1 VIYVH
6 KYTTLIL
13 ASGIWFIGKFLR
25 YAFPPLFDTLQIN
38 YDVSTTVIGFMYTCL
53 LIVYALLQFPSGM
66 LSDRFGSLRIIVG
79 GAGLAAGGAFLLS
92 IDLPVYFLIISVVAI
107 GVGTGV
113 HKTVAVGVLSETY
126 PKRTG
131 RVLGVFDTFGTYGGV
146 GASFV
151 VTLFLV
157 VPRPIEYIVALFPG
171 AAWRGVF
178 LSSGFVGLGFAV
190 LFAWYVPKQQSQNDN
205 VDKKQDLNPSIQ
217 DYLIQFKNTK
227 FAIFAFVTILF
238 SFSYNGVLA
247 FLPLFLSEE
256 AGFSTTAA
264 NLLYSAVFAV
274 SFVQIFTGDL
284 SDRMGR
290 LSIIFIALGVGA
302 VALSAIVV
310 LVDIG
315 IMIIA
320 TLIILF
326 AFGSHGFRPVRGLYL
341 IELLPDD
348 IAAGGFGIVRTLLMG
363 AGAVAPTI
371 IGFITDTA
379 DFRVAFAFLAA
390 SMVVAAALSMG
401 LLVAN
406 FSTKE
411 QIYDLR

>member
-1 VIYVH
+1 MIYLH

-13 ASGIWFIGKFLR
+13 ASGIWFVGKFLR
-25 YAFPPLFDTLQIN
+25 YAFPPLFDTLQIS
-38 YDVSTTVIGFMYTCL
+38 YDVSTTIIGFMYTCL
-53 LIVYALLQFPSGM
+53 LTVYALLQFPSGI

-92 IDLPVYFLIISVVAI
+92 FELPIYFLVISIVAI

-113 HKTVAVGVLSETY
+113 HKTVAVGILSKTY

-146 GASFV
+146 GASFI

-157 VPRPIEYIVALFPG
+157 VPRPVEYLVALFPG
-171 AAWRGVF
+171 AAWRSVF
-178 LSSGFVGLGFAV
+178 LSSGLVGLGFAV
-190 LFAWYVPKQQSQNDN
+190 LFAWYVPKQQTQNDDN
-205 VDKKQDLNPSIQ
+205 RRKNDPSPSIQ
-217 DYLIQFKNTK
+217 DYLIQFKNKK
-227 FAIFAFVTILF
+227 FAMFALVTILF

-256 AGFSTTAA
+256 VGLSITTA
-264 NLLYSAVFAV
+264 NLLYSAVFVV
-274 SFVQIFTGDL
+274 SFVQIFTGGL
-284 SDRMGR
+284 SDRVGR
-290 LSIIFIALGVGA
+290 LPIIFITLGVGG
-302 VALSAIVV
+302 VALLAIVV

-315 IMIIA
+315 IVIIA
-320 TLIILF
+320 ILIVLF
-326 AFGSHGFRPVRGLYL
+326 ALGSHGFRPVRGLYL

-371 IGFITDTA
+371 IGFIADMS
-379 DFRVAFAFLAA
+379 DFRVAFAFLTA
-390 SMVVAAALSMG
+390 SMVGAATISIG
-401 LLVAN
+401 LLISN
-406 FSTKE
+406 TSMKN
-411 QIYDLR
+411 ISM

>member
-1 VIYVH
+1 MT
-6 KYTTLIL
+6 KYITLIL
-13 ASGIWFIGKFLR
+13 VSGIWFIGKFLR
-25 YAFPPLFDTLQIN
+25 YAFPPLFDTLQISYN
-38 YDVSTTVIGFMYTCL
+38 VSTTIIGFIYTCL
-53 LIVYALLQFPSGM
+53 LTVYALLQFPSGI

-92 IDLPVYFLIISVVAI
+92 VELPVYFLIISIVAI

-113 HKTVAVGVLSETY
+113 HKTVAVGILSKTY

-146 GASFV
+146 GASFI

-157 VPRPIEYIVALFPG
+157 VPRPIEYFVALFPG

-190 LFAWYVPKQQSQNDN
+190 LFAWYVPKPQPQNDDN
-205 VDKKQDLNPSIQ
+205 RRKNDSSPSIQ
-217 DYLIQFKNTK
+217 DYLMQFKNKK
-227 FAIFAFVTILF
+227 FAVFALVTILF

-264 NLLYSAVFAV
+264 NLLYSAVFVV

-284 SDRMGR
+284 SDRVGR
-290 LSIIFIALGVGA
+290 LPIIFISLGAGGIAL
-302 VALSAIVV
+302 LAIVI

-315 IMIIA
+315 ILVIA
-320 TLIILF
+320 MLIILF
-326 AFGSHGFRPVRGLYL
+326 ALGSHGFRPVRGLYL

-371 IGFITDTA
+371 IGLISDMA
-379 DFRVAFAFLAA
+379 NFRVAFAFLAA
-390 SMVVAAALSMG
+390 SMIGAATLSMG
-401 LLVAN
+401 LIVAN
-406 FSTKE
+406 TSIKNR
-411 QIYDLR
+411 II

>member
-1 VIYVH
+1 VIYVN

-25 YAFPPLFDTLQIN
+25 YAFPPLFDTLQIE
-38 YDVSTTVIGFMYTCL
+38 YSVSTTTIGVIYTCL
-53 LIVYALLQFPSGM
+53 LTVYALLQFPSGL

-92 IDLPVYFLIISVVAI
+92 IDLPIYFLVVSVVAI

-113 HKTVAVGVLSETY
+113 HKTVAVGILSKTY
-126 PKRTG
+126 PNRTG

-146 GASFV
+146 GASFI

-157 VPRPIEYIVALFPG
+157 VPRPIEYIVAILPVV
-171 AAWRGVF
+171 AWRGVF
-178 LSSGFVGLGFAV
+178 LSAGFVGLGFAV
-190 LFAWYVPKQQSQNDN
+190 LFAWYVPKQQTQNDN
-205 VDKKQDLNPSIQ
+205 IDRKKDPNPSIQ
-217 DYLIQFKNTK
+217 DYLLQFKNRK
-227 FAIFAFVTILF
+227 FAVFAFVTILF

-264 NLLYSAVFAV
+264 NLLYSVVFAV

-284 SDRMGR
+284 SDRIGR
-290 LSIIFIALGVGA
+290 LPIIFISLGFGG
-302 VALSAIVV
+302 VALLAIII
-310 LVDIG
+310 LADIG
-315 IMIIA
+315 IVIVAI
-320 TLIILF
+320 LIVLF
-326 AFGSHGFRPVRGLYL
+326 ALGSHGFRPVRGLYL

-371 IGFITDTA
+371 IGFIADKA

-390 SMVVAAALSMG
+390 SMVVAAVLSMG
-401 LLVAN
+401 LLVAD
-406 FSTKE
+406 SSIKKTSM
-411 QIYDLR
+411 